1 MNKRSHHLKLILK
14 IIPVFLLGTISFC
27 CQSSAQHSNLSI
39 EQFEQGFAKPGVQ
52 VLDVRSLH
60 EYNSGH
66 IKNSLL
72 ADWTKPEEF
81 TERIKSLDKNKPV
94 YTYCL
99 SGSRSHAATTWLIQN
114 GFKEVYNLQP
124 GIIGWRRANLP
135 LESLE
140 KVEQMTKEE
149 FNRLI
154 HGNQPVLVDIG
165 AVWCP
170 PCKKMAPIINELV
183 ESNGTKFR
191 LVQVDGG
198 VQELLVKELNANSFP
213 TFIIYKDGKEVW
225 RKEGLVS
232 KTELLKNL

>member
-1 MNKRSHHLKLILK
+1 MNKRSHHLKLLLK
-14 IIPVFLLGTISFC
+14 IFPVLLIATISFC
-27 CQSSAQHSNLSI
+27 CRSEAQNTNLSI
-39 EQFEQGFAKPGVQ
+39 EQFEQGIAKPGVQ

-72 ADWTKPEEF
+72 ADWTNPQEF
-81 TERIKSLDKNKPV
+81 TERIKSLDKNIPV

-99 SGSRSHAATTWLIQN
+99 SGSRSHAATVLLKEN

-124 GIIGWRRANLP
+124 GIMGWRRAKLP
-135 LESLE
+135 LESLA
-140 KVEQMTKEE
+140 KVDQVTMEE

-154 HGNQPVLVDIG
+154 NGNQPVLVDIG

-170 PCKKMAPIINELV
+170 PCKKMQPIINELV
-183 ESNGTKFR
+183 ETNGTKFR
-191 LVQVDGG
+191 LVEVDGG

>member
-1 MNKRSHHLKLILK
+1 MNKHSHRLKLLLK
-14 IIPVFLLGTISFC
+14 IIPVLLIATISFC
-27 CQSSAQHSNLSI
+27 CRSEAQNTNLSI
-39 EQFEQGFAKPGVQ
+39 EQFKQGIAQPGVQ

-72 ADWTKPEEF
+72 ADWTNTQEF

-99 SGSRSHAATTWLIQN
+99 SGSRSHAATNWLKKN
-114 GFKEVYNLQP
+114 GFNEVYNLQP
-124 GIIGWRRANLP
+124 GIMGWRRANLP
-135 LESLE
+135 LQSIA
-140 KVEQMTKEE
+140 KVDQVTMEE
-149 FNRLI
+149 FKRLLN
-154 HGNQPVLVDIG
+154 GNQPVLVDIG

-170 PCKKMAPIINELV
+170 PCKKMQPVINELV
-183 ESNGTKFR
+183 ETNGTKFR
-191 LVQVDGG
+191 LVEVDGG

-213 TFIIYKDGKEVW
+213 TFIIYKNGKEVW

-232 KTELLKNL
+232 KSELLENL